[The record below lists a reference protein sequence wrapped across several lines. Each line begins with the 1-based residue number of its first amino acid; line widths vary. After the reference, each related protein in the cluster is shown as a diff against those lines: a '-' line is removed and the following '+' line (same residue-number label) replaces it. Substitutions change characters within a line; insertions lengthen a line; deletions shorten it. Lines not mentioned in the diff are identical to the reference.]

1 MKERRLKRTSQRL
14 VIVDILAG
22 SRSHPSAFDIFAEA
36 RKKEPK
42 ISLSTVYY
50 TLDSLKK
57 AGLIRELEFD
67 DLNNRYEG
75 DICEHLNLV
84 CRACGKIEDFPAS
97 SPVSP
102 QEVEEKTGFMVEG
115 VRLDFYGLCRKC
127 QA

>member
-1 MKERRLKRTSQRL
+1 MSFLIKFHDTRRN
-14 VIVDILAG
+14 
-22 SRSHPSAFDIFAEA
+22 PNAFDIFAEA

-50 TLDSLKK
+50 TLNSLKK

-75 DICEHLNLV
+75 DISEHLNLV
-84 CRACGKIEDFPAS
+84 CRACGNIEDFPAR

-102 QEVEEKTGFMVEG
+102 PEVEKQTGFKVEG
-115 VRLDFYGLCRKC
+115 VQLDFHGLRRKC
-127 QA
+127 RARGAD